1 LPAVWDFSVIS
12 EVLVAIDNHEEH
24 AMPVGVVQASGVP
37 VAAQSGTVSIR
48 LGEDSRHSNPE

>member
-1 LPAVWDFSVIS
+1 
-12 EVLVAIDNHEEH
+12 
-24 AMPVGVVQASGVP
+24 VP